1 MKIVIAPDKF
11 KGSLP
16 AAEVAAAIV
25 AGVRIEWPEAELVTV
40 PVADGG
46 DGTVDAA
53 VAAGLERVP
62 VTVDGPTGEPVHTSY
77 ARRGEVAVIELA
89 GACGLMR
96 LPGGR
101 RAPLAASSFG
111 CGQVL
116 AAALEAGARRIILG
130 VGGSAS
136 TDGGTGLLQALGA
149 RVFGARGEPL
159 GRGGAALRDVA
170 ALDLAGLHPALRGG
184 SVTLATDVANP
195 LTGPDGAAEVYGPQK
210 GASPEQVI
218 ELASG
223 LRRWAAVVAEAT
235 GTDWSRA
242 PGSGAAG
249 GVGSIAVQ
257 LAAKAGATVI
267 GLARAGGDGAPRAA
281 VGLLEQELGLLGGGP
296 AAPPLGALLLGL
308 AGDAHPAAAH
318 GRLELDLGRRAGR
331 RVIRA
336 QPPGLAAL
344 AGNPAVQGEPD
355 RVQQRGLARAGL
367 AVQQEQARAG
377 QVIEA
382 HLDGAAERTER
393 GHTQPVRA
401 HQPASSVRTAWNAS
415 ASSRRSP
422 PVAGA
427 FLTCWT
433 NSSPMAWSSRPAT
446 RAR

>member
-16 AAEVAAAIV
+16 AAEVAAAIA
-25 AGVRIEWPEAELVTV
+25 AGVRAEWPEADLVTV

-62 VTVDGPTGEPVHTSY
+62 VTVDGPTGEPVDTSY

-101 RAPLAASSFG
+101 LAPLTASSFG

-136 TDGGTGLLQALGA
+136 TDGGTGLVQALGA

-170 ALDLAGLHPALRGG
+170 ALDLAGLHPALHGG
-184 SVTLATDVANP
+184 SVILATDVANP

-249 GVGSIAVQ
+249 GVGF
-257 LAAKAGATVI
+257 
-267 GLARAGGDGAPRAA
+267 
-281 VGLLEQELGLLGGGP
+281 
-296 AAPPLGALLLGL
+296 
-308 AGDAHPAAAH
+308 
-318 GRLELDLGRRAGR
+318 
-331 RVIRA
+331 
-336 QPPGLAAL
+336 AAL
-344 AGNPAVQGEPD
+344 AVLGA
-355 RVQQRGLARAGL
+355 
-367 AVQQEQARAG
+367 QARPG
-377 QVIEA
+377 IELVLELA
-382 HLDGAAERTER
+382 DFDAALDGAALVVTGEGSLDTQTLAGKAPAGVARAAARRGIPVVAVVGRSTLTEGQLATLGMWR
-393 GHTQPVRA
+393 VYPLSDLEPDLAR
-401 HQPASSVRTAWNAS
+401 SSAEAS
-415 ASSRRSP
+415 ALLQRVGQTLAREVLAGGTRGVRSEY
-422 PVAGA
+422 
-427 FLTCWT
+427 
-433 NSSPMAWSSRPAT
+433 
-446 RAR
+446 